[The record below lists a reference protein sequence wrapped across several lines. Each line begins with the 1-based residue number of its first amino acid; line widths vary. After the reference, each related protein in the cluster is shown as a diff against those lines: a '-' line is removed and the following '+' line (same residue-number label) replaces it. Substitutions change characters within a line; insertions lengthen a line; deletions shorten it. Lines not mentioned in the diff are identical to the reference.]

1 MQGVKADTLTH
12 LAPNLSLYH
21 PICHPICHLLNMLY
35 VNQLSRFGDRVTDIF
50 TKKNI
55 DIERLLIRLLVDAL
69 DGTA

>member
-1 MQGVKADTLTH
+1 
-12 LAPNLSLYH
+12 
-21 PICHPICHLLNMLY
+21 MLY
-35 VNQLSRFGDRVTDIF
+35 INQLSRFGDRVTDIF